1 MHKVRFRHYIIWI
14 LIMVILT
21 GATACGKSRGQ
32 EAGVQPAD
40 PVEEQTEEAYAEE
53 NTDGGENGEPEEEI
67 SGEIPTDETP
77 TGETQ
82 TGWTVLDLQSWMEDE
97 EQLAGAV
104 AYLGYRDENDMSI
117 IPDWIQENNSALL
130 ADMPFL
136 AEIPEERIIGAG
148 YGDLFCIVPRDE
160 NTSMAV
166 NHVIWVS
173 TQDGNWPQVDEV
185 LYRSENADPVLVF
198 VNFEEFREEPD
209 TEINIIAGNGAQ
221 THWYPEVSDY
231 GSMILPAGYDEQAQL
246 MDLTRCN
253 EFMGV
258 ADDAMDPPGDG
269 WWLPPT
275 NEGLADTTWV
285 CEDWR
290 LELHYGDCDPEFAGL
305 ARLYHRFE
313 DNVEYTLFFR
323 GVWRMEGDCL
333 RMELCTDAGNT
344 SGGACP
350 VLISPSGEE
359 LYIYESE
366 TGYTPPFMTY
376 DMSSI
381 TLTLSYG

>member
-67 SGEIPTDETP
+67 SGEIPTDEIP

-231 GSMILPAGYDEQAQL
+231 GSMILRP
-246 MDLTRCN
+246 
-253 EFMGV
+253 
-258 ADDAMDPPGDG
+258 
-269 WWLPPT
+269 
-275 NEGLADTTWV
+275 DT
-285 CEDWR
+285 
-290 LELHYGDCDPEFAGL
+290 
-305 ARLYHRFE
+305 
-313 DNVEYTLFFR
+313 
-323 GVWRMEGDCL
+323 
-333 RMELCTDAGNT
+333 
-344 SGGACP
+344 
-350 VLISPSGEE
+350 
-359 LYIYESE
+359 
-366 TGYTPPFMTY
+366 
-376 DMSSI
+376 MSRHSLWI
-381 TLTLSYG
+381 